1 MKKPLKIL
9 TLVMLVVVTLWHFF
23 CAFGIIAL
31 STGFSSDQE
40 MSWPH
45 LGLLFIVFP
54 PIVIIRRIWVHK
66 WTKTDAII
74 AWLGLSPGIVITTW
88 LTMCFFPPLFILLV
102 GYITLGIMVSHLS
115 KLDVKYT
122 DELSE

>member
-1 MKKPLKIL
+1 ML
-9 TLVMLVVVTLWHFF
+9 T
-23 CAFGIIAL
+23 
-31 STGFSSDQE
+31 TGFSSKQE
-40 MSWPH
+40 VSWPH

-54 PIVIIRRIWVHK
+54 PIVIIRRIWLHK

-88 LTMCFFPPLFILLV
+88 ATLSDIPPLFILLV
-102 GYITLGIMVSHLS
+102 GYVTLAIMVSHLS
-115 KLDVKYT
+115 KLDVKHT